1 MILPWSWQDSTRD
14 LMTSFLSSKSLP
26 NKGCVYICKYTS
38 THMHTHHKSMFSIR
52 HTQPFFCQL
61 CSPCITL
68 KKKRNGYHG
77 AGPYCGGLTA
87 LNTWRFPLAGGFG
100 IHHVGSLPLP
110 PSPFL
115 WPVSCLGISFQATTP
130 DVFRGPWGGANCRD
144 SIAQTQR
151 KCNCPEGTP
160 M

>member
-68 KKKRNGYHG
+68 KKKKKRLPWRWPVLWRADSSEHLEVSSGWRVWH
-77 AGPYCGGLTA
+77 PSC
-87 LNTWRFPLAGGFG
+87 RFP
-100 IHHVGSLPLP
+100 P
-110 PSPFL
+110 PSPLPLSVACVMFGDL
-115 WPVSCLGISFQATTP
+115 VSGDHSGCVQRSMGRSQLQRF
-130 DVFRGPWGGANCRD
+130 NCSD
-144 SIAQTQR
+144 TEKMQL
-151 KCNCPEGTP
+151 P
-160 M
+160 